1 MADSLGTLK
10 TAYDLAKDL
19 VNLADATARQGK
31 VAELQRQILD
41 AQGDAIAANQE
52 RLALIETIGKLEKEV
67 ARLEAWEGE
76 KRRYGLQELPPGVFA
91 RALQPAMADGEP
103 IHRLCAKCYEDGK
116 KSILQSAGI
125 IHGQETLNCH
135 GCGAR
140 MVVGKYQAP
149 PPANARPNWK
159 R

>member
-52 RLALIETIGKLEKEV
+52 RLALMETIGKLEKDV
-67 ARLEAWEGE
+67 ARLEAWEAE
-76 KRRYGLQELPPGVFA
+76 KRRYGLQELPPGVFV
-91 RALQPAMADGEP
+91 RVLQPAMANGEP

-125 IHGQETLNCH
+125 S
-135 GCGAR
+135 
-140 MVVGKYQAP
+140 VVKKP
-149 PPANARPNWK
+149 
-159 R
+159 